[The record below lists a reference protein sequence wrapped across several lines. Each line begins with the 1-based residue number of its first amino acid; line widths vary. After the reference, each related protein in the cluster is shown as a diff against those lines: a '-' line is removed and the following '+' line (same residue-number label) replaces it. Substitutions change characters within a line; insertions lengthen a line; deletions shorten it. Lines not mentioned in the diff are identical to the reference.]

1 MNRFKTFLSLTGREF
16 KLFKNNPIMVML
28 FIGGPILYGI
38 IFGAVYQ
45 KGKFT
50 DLPVLVVDK
59 DNSAMSTKFID
70 MLDDMDV
77 LKVVKVKHESIDMRT
92 VLMNDKAL
100 AAVVIPDRFEA
111 DLLQNRHPE
120 INAYVNNA
128 NLMTSSYVSRALLT
142 AGGTLNAGVKIG
154 AMQKQGLPAAVASS
168 QYEAFHSNTF
178 RLYNPASNY
187 MIYSW
192 PSYLAII
199 LQTVTIVVMA
209 LSFTSEYEANTF
221 KELCQ
226 KSKTVSMMMA
236 IKVIPYWIISI
247 GLAGIL
253 ACFYVFFR
261 EPFPKHILDAAV
273 IFFLFIAAAT
283 FMGMV
288 ASIIFKTQLRA
299 VQFLMVLS
307 MTVYI
312 VSGYSWPFD
321 QTGWAARV
329 FAYIFPMMPF
339 VNGYRILLFQSGT
352 LNDISDYT
360 TTLTI
365 QLCFYALLSYIL
377 LKIKALKEMKTSK
390 T

>member
-1 MNRFKTFLSLTGREF
+1 
-16 KLFKNNPIMVML
+16 MVML
-28 FIGGPILYGI
+28 FIGGPILYGV

-50 DLPVLVVDK
+50 DLPVMVVDK
-59 DNSAMSTKFID
+59 DNSAMSARFID

-77 LKVVKVKHESIDMRT
+77 LKVVNVKHESINMKT

-100 AAVVIPDRFEA
+100 AAVVIPDGFEA

-142 AGGTLNAGVKIG
+142 AGGTLNAGIKIG
-154 AMQKQGLPAAVASS
+154 AMQKQGLPAAVAAN

-236 IKVIPYWIISI
+236 IKVVPYWIISI

-253 ACFYVFFR
+253 ACFYVIFR
-261 EPFPKHILDAAV
+261 EPFPKHILDAAL
-273 IFFLFIAAAT
+273 IFLLFIAAAT

-288 ASIIFKTQLRA
+288 ASILFKTQLRA

-360 TTLTI
+360 TILVI
-365 QLCFYALLSYIL
+365 QLCFYILLSYIL
-377 LKIKALKEMKTSK
+377 LKIKTRKEMKRNK
-390 T
+390 N